1 MSRPRRSG
9 RYGLPGAEF
18 VLSFSLI
25 MIGLLIV
32 VAGGYL
38 SFRIAAKPA
47 LNAVTEAWHGFIRDR
62 FGQEQVLT
70 FNHVLGGVMLLL
82 GAGLVTLGAKSI
94 LRRLVTTLN
103 PALTGSMAQAYVRR
117 QQLARGYRIVAI
129 GGGTGLSTL
138 LRGLKRHSSN
148 ITAIVTVTD
157 DGGSSGRLSEEM
169 GIIPPGD
176 IRNCLVALADAERQ
190 LTDIFQYRFKAKSGS
205 LSGHSLGNLLIAGL
219 IDLNDGDFE
228 RALAMASEVLAIRG
242 QVIPSTLE
250 RVRLRAHLDDGR
262 ELMGET
268 TIVHTEGKIRRI
280 FLDPE
285 HPHAYPDA
293 IQRILEADLIVMG
306 PGSVYTSVIPNL
318 LVPGI
323 AKALLEAN
331 VPKVY
336 VCNVMTQPGESD
348 EFTAAEHVMAIEAN
362 VENRLFTHVLVNTQM
377 PSSQS
382 REKYRQEGQIPV
394 VPDADRIRA
403 TGLRVVE
410 GDFVSDSDFV
420 RHDPMKLAEVVLSVL
435 KR

>member
-1 MSRPRRSG
+1 MSRPRRPS
-9 RYGLPGAEF
+9 RYGIPGAEF
-18 VLSFSLI
+18 ALSFGLI
-25 MIGLLIV
+25 ITGLLILV
-32 VAGGYL
+32 IGGYL
-38 SFRIAAKPA
+38 SFRIAARPTLLA
-47 LNAVTEAWHGFIRDR
+47 ITDGWNNWTRAR
-62 FGQEQVLT
+62 FGDEQVLT
-70 FNHVLGGVMLLL
+70 LNHVLGGLF
-82 GAGLVTLGAKSI
+82 LVFGVVLVVLGAKGV
-94 LRRLVTTLN
+94 LRRLMMTLN

-176 IRNCLVALADAERQ
+176 IRNCLVALADSERQ
-190 LTDIFQYRFKAKSGS
+190 LTDIFQYRFKGKSGS

-219 IDLNDGDFE
+219 IDLNGGDFE
-228 RALAMASEVLAIRG
+228 RALKMASEVLSIRG

-262 ELMGET
+262 EIMGET
-268 TIVHTEGKIRRI
+268 TIVHTEGRIRRI
-280 FLDPE
+280 FLDPG
-285 HPHAYPDA
+285 HPHAYPEA
-293 IQRILEADLIVMG
+293 IQRILDADLIVMG

-323 AKALLEAN
+323 GQALQQAK

-348 EFTAAEHVMAIEAN
+348 SFTAAEHVHAIEAN
-362 VENRLFTHVLVNTQM
+362 VEHRLFTHILVNNQT
-377 PSSQS
+377 PSAQS
-382 REKYRQEGQIPV
+382 LEKYLKEGQV
-394 VPDADRIRA
+394 MVTPDADRIRA
-403 TGLRVVE
+403 MGLKVVE
-410 GDFVSDSDFV
+410 GDFMSDSDYV
-420 RHDPMKLAEVVLSVL
+420 RHDPIKLAEVVLSVL
-435 KR
+435 RK